1 LEKEYLSVIEASKLI
16 CLARS
21 TIYNYIYNRHI
32 PFIKIG
38 GRVVFDKED
47 LIKWMEKKKVKGLY
61 KKE

>member
-1 LEKEYLSVIEASKLI
+1 VEKEYLSVIEAAKLI
-16 CLARS
+16 GLARS

-38 GRVVFDKED
+38 GRVVFDKAD
-47 LIKWMEKKKVKGLY
+47 LIAWVERKKVKGLY